1 MMIVV
6 QLLVMKF
13 SYQSIAQDSEH
24 KKGLRDADDKFAL
37 ARMLK
42 AEGEMLIM
50 AEEVKSS
57 SISLKIPF
65 LTGVKIHEKIIFTR
79 NLASMLEAGLPV
91 SRALS
96 VIERQLKNKTLKD
109 IVIAL
114 NENIRIGKTLSEGMK
129 LYPDVFPPLCVSMV
143 ASGEETG
150 QLSEALS
157 TVSSQMEKTYLLK
170 KKIQGALLYP
180 CIILIAM
187 LCIGIFMLVYIVP
200 TLTNTFKSLGTDLP
214 ASTQFIISAS
224 DLFQTHMVL
233 IFLSFL
239 IIGFLVFIFSK
250 TSSGKRF
257 VDFVLLHIPVI
268 SPLVKETN
276 SARTTRTLS
285 SLLSAGVSVVEAI
298 NITKDVIQNSYYKEV
313 LEQAKHNIETGSPI
327 AEVFA
332 QAEHLYPVFVGEMIA
347 VGEETGDLGSTLLKV
362 AIFYETEVEQK
373 TKDMSTIVE
382 PVLMLI
388 VGVAV
393 GFFAISMIS
402 PIYSVVDK
410 I

>member
-1 MMIVV
+1 M
-6 QLLVMKF
+6 
-13 SYQSIAQDSEH
+13 
-24 KKGLRDADDKFAL
+24 
-37 ARMLK
+37 
-42 AEGEMLIM
+42 
-50 AEEVKSS
+50 
-57 SISLKIPF
+57 
-65 LTGVKIHEKIIFTR
+65 
-79 NLASMLEAGLPV
+79 
-91 SRALS
+91 
-96 VIERQLKNKTLKD
+96 
-109 IVIAL
+109 
-114 NENIRIGKTLSEGMK
+114 
-129 LYPDVFPPLCVSMV
+129 
-143 ASGEETG
+143 
-150 QLSEALS
+150 
-157 TVSSQMEKTYLLK
+157 
-170 KKIQGALLYP
+170 
-180 CIILIAM
+180 
-187 LCIGIFMLVYIVP
+187 
-200 TLTNTFKSLGTDLP
+200 
-214 ASTQFIISAS
+214 
-224 DLFQTHMVL
+224 
-233 IFLSFL
+233 
-239 IIGFLVFIFSK
+239 
-250 TSSGKRF
+250 
-257 VDFVLLHIPVI
+257 DFVLLHIPVI